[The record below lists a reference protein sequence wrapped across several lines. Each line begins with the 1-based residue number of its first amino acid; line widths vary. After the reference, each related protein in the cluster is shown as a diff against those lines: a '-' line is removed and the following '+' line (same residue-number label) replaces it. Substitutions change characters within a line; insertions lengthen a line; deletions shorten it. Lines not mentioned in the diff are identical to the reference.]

1 MNMKELFITNI
12 NIITETTTIPS
23 GFLQVKNGKIV
34 QIGRMSDYPT
44 ETEVEQFEFSPRFTL
59 IPGMIDIHIHGGN
72 GSDVMDGTHSALAN
86 IAKSLPKEGVTSFLA
101 TTMTH
106 RSDKIETTLKNT
118 ASYMKKQSRCEAEIL
133 GIHLEGPFIS
143 PHKAGAQ
150 PNNYIL
156 KPNVQLFKK
165 WQSLAEG
172 AIKVVTMA
180 PEVEN
185 GIEFIKHLNELG
197 VIISIGHSDASYQDV
212 EQAIK
217 VGATH
222 VTHFYNA
229 MSGMHHRD
237 PGVVG
242 AALANDQLFV
252 ELIVDGIHV
261 HPEIVKLTYK
271 AKQANQAN
279 QILLIT
285 DAMRATGLKDGC
297 YELGGQSV
305 NLIDGQPLL
314 ADGTLAGSTLTMN
327 EAIKNMISYTGCSLQ
342 EIVVMT
348 SENPAKRLN
357 VFQRKGSIKEGKDAD
372 LVVLNDQKDVIM
384 TVCRGEVTYS
394 L

>member
-1 MNMKELFITNI
+1 MKEFFITNI

-23 GFLQVKNGKIV
+23 GFLQVKNGKIARV
-34 QIGRMSDYPT
+34 GRMSDYPT
-44 ETEVEQFEFSPRFTL
+44 ETEVEQFKFSPRFTL

-106 RSDKIETTLKNT
+106 RSNKIETTLKNT
-118 ASYMKKQSRCEAEIL
+118 ASYMKKQSGCEAEIL

-143 PHKAGAQ
+143 SHKAGAQ
-150 PNNYIL
+150 PSNYIL
-156 KPNVQLFKK
+156 KPNVPLFKK
-165 WQSLAEG
+165 WRNLADVT
-172 AIKVVTMA
+172 IKVVTVA

-185 GIEFIKHLNELG
+185 GIEFIKQLNELG
-197 VIISIGHSDASYQDV
+197 VIISIGHSDANYQHV
-212 EQAIK
+212 ERAIEA
-217 VGATH
+217 GATH
-222 VTHFYNA
+222 VTHLYNA
-229 MSGMHHRD
+229 LSGMHHRD

-242 AALANDQLFV
+242 AALANDELFV

-271 AKQANQAN
+271 AKQANQ
-279 QILLIT
+279 IILIT
-285 DAMRATGLKDGC
+285 DAIRATGLKDGC